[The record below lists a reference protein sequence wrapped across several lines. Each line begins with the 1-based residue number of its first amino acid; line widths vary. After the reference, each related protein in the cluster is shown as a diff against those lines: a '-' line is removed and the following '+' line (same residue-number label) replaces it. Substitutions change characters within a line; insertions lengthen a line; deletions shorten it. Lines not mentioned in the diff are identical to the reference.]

1 MRTSFLFLAVAMAA
15 MGCGDDTV
23 ATTGS
28 GGGSTSGTTTGSTS
42 GSPTSSTTTTSS
54 TGEGGGPGSTGSGDG
69 GSTGDGG
76 SAGDGGGG
84 VGGFEPGETVT
95 EACQNFNLMNE
106 AFADELG
113 CVLAEPCARQ
123 EPDMCADEL
132 LAFFNCRLENT
143 TIDEC
148 SCDGGGGEGGSGQ
161 GGGDAGDIFC
171 EDLDGACAT
180 ESAELDDCFFG

>member
-1 MRTSFLFLAVAMAA
+1 MRTSLVFLAVAMAA

-28 GGGSTSGTTTGSTS
+28 GGGTTSGSTTTGSTT
-42 GSPTSSTTTTSS
+42 GSATSSTTTS
-54 TGEGGGPGSTGSGDG
+54 TGGAGPGSTGSGDG

-84 VGGFEPGETVT
+84 VGVGGFEPGESVT
-95 EACQNFNLMNE
+95 EACHNFNLMNQ

-113 CVLAEPCARQ
+113 CVLTGPCPREEP
-123 EPDMCADEL
+123 EMCADEL

-148 SCDGGGGEGGSGQ
+148 SCVGGSGEGGGGV
-161 GGGDAGDIFC
+161 GGGEPGDIFC
-171 EDLDGACAT
+171 EDLDGACAQ
-180 ESAELDDCFFG
+180 EGSDLNDCFG